1 MRTGNFFALV
11 GIFSVL
17 MAAAQPTKVFSHD
30 QIRIDEPQNYVV
42 IGAFSVHKN
51 AIRFTSHAHRDL
63 HMNARFEMNKS
74 RNLYYVYVLN
84 TPDRS
89 QAINMAN
96 KLRSETEFTDTW
108 VYSGSLGQES
118 PAGQTSQR
126 GTDINPETEQH
137 IEHVP
142 SNEQKEDQQ
151 IAPPAEELQPSVQAM
166 QEASKEKESEQPA
179 DAAVIDNGIEGKNF
193 FFRIFRATDNE
204 IVEGDVNAIDTKRS
218 RKIASY
224 KGNTAVKIP
233 QPSDKAGNMAL
244 TCEVFGYRKV
254 QRDVDYNNPQ
264 GEGIEIDEQGR
275 IVVPFDLVRLQKGDI
290 AVMYNVYFFKDA
302 GIMRPESR
310 YEVGSLLEMLKE
322 NEKYKIRIH
331 GHTNGGASG
340 KVISMAKGSTNF
352 FALTD
357 TKEGF
362 GSAKELSEERAEVIR
377 DYLVS
382 NGVDAQRMEIKAWG
396 GKKPIHDKHSS
407 RAQENVR
414 VEIEILEN

>member
-1 MRTGNFFALV
+1 MKTGKFFALV
-11 GIFSVL
+11 GVFSVL
-17 MAAAQPTKVFSHD
+17 LAAAQPTKVLSREQARF
-30 QIRIDEPQNYVV
+30 DESQNYVV
-42 IGAFSVHKN
+42 IGAFSIHKN
-51 AIRFTSHAHRDL
+51 AIRFTSHAHLDL
-63 HMNARFEMNKS
+63 HMNARFEMNKN

-89 QAINMAN
+89 QAITMAN
-96 KLRSETEFTDTW
+96 KLRSETAFTDTW
-108 VYSGSLGQES
+108 VYSGSLGQE
-118 PAGQTSQR
+118 PAAGQTTQK
-126 GTDINPETEQH
+126 GTDINPQTEQH
-137 IEHVP
+137 MEYVS
-142 SNEQKEDQQ
+142 SNEQKEDRP
-151 IAPPAEELQPSVQAM
+151 IAPPAEEIQQPVQST
-166 QEASKEKESEQPA
+166 QEALKEKESEKPA
-179 DAAVIDNGIEGKNF
+179 KATVIDNGIEGKNF
-193 FFRIFRATDNE
+193 FFKIFRVTDNA
-204 IVEGDVNAIDTKRS
+204 IVEGDVDAIDTQRS

-233 QPSDKAGNMAL
+233 HPSDKSGNMSL

-264 GEGIEIDEQGR
+264 GEGIETDEQGR

-310 YEVGSLLEMLKE
+310 YEVSSLLEMLKE

-340 KVISMAKGSTNF
+340 KVISMAKGSTSF

-414 VEIEILEN
+414 VEIEILEH